1 MELRELY
8 SEAEQYQKY
17 AELTCSNEVGEL
29 IDRITTLNVYTARTG
44 HMLAEAKQLL
54 NRKRTSE
61 ISDVILK
68 IAKENHLSAKAQN
81 ALVESIAADEQ
92 YLVDWLERLN
102 RALTHQA
109 SNCVSILSFEREQL
123 RVLKS
128 GY

>member
-1 MELRELY
+1 MMREAG
-8 SEAEQYQKY
+8 EYQKY
-17 AELTCSNEVGEL
+17 AEVTCSNEVGEL
-29 IDRITTLNVYTARTG
+29 VDRITTLNVYTARTG
-44 HMLAEAKQLL
+44 HMLAEAKRLL
-54 NRKRTSE
+54 NRRRTSE
-61 ISDVILK
+61 ISEVILK
-68 IAKENHLSAKAQN
+68 IAKENRLSAKAQN
-81 ALVESIAADEQ
+81 ALVESIASQEQ